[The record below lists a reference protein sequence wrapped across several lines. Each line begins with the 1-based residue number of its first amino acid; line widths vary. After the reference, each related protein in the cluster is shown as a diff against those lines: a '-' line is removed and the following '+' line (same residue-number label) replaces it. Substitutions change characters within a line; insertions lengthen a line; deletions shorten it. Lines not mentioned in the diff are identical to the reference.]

1 MTDLSLA
8 KLPLPRRLNPD
19 QRKKL
24 AVAWGRVQAYGNSLI
39 YGGIVFT
46 SIYLVMIGLPRVL
59 AEPTGAPFFP
69 DWQYGNWIILL
80 IHVATAIPPLLIGP
94 FAFSKNLRNKSL
106 KWHRW
111 IGVTY
116 CVCIWISAVTGVMLA
131 TANTRG
137 IIAQMGFGSLGI
149 TWFTTTWLAYTT
161 ARTKDIVSHRRWML
175 RSYAVTLA
183 VVSIRPMFLMEIPF
197 GISADDWYRLTTWM
211 CWVPNL
217 IIAEIYIRITK
228 PNARLIYC

>member
-1 MTDLSLA
+1 MTDLSLT
-8 KLPLPRRLNPD
+8 KSSGRKPLTPD
-19 QRKKL
+19 QRKAL
-24 AVAWGRVQAYGNSLI
+24 TVVWGRVQDYGNSLI

-46 SIYLVMIGLPRVL
+46 TIYLFLVGVPRVL
-59 AEPTGAPFFP
+59 AEPTGAPFFRN
-69 DWQYGNWIILL
+69 WQYGNWIILL

-94 FAFSKNLRNKSL
+94 FAFSKKLRSKSVR
-106 KWHRW
+106 WHRW

-116 CVCIWISAVTGVMLA
+116 CLCIWISAVTGVMLA

-137 IIAQMGFGSLGI
+137 IVAQMGFSGLGI

-161 ARTKDIVSHRRWML
+161 ARAKDIVAHRRWML

-183 VVSIRPMFLMEIPF
+183 VVSIRPMFLIDVPF
-197 GISADDWYRLTTWM
+197 GLSADDWYRLVTWM

-217 IIAEIYIRITK
+217 LIAETYIRITK

>member
-1 MTDLSLA
+1 MTDVSLA
-8 KLPLPRRLNPD
+8 KPATRRPLTKD
-19 QRKKL
+19 QRKAL
-24 AVAWGRVQAYGNSLI
+24 SIVWDRVQTYGNSII

-46 SIYLVMIGLPRVL
+46 AIYLALFAVPRVL
-59 AEPTGAPFFP
+59 AGPVGAPFFP
-69 DWQYGNWIILL
+69 NWQYGNWIILL

-94 FAFSKNLRNKSL
+94 FAFSKRLRAKSL

-116 CVCIWISAVTGVMLA
+116 CVCIWISAVTGVALA
-131 TANTRG
+131 SANTRG
-137 IIAQMGFGSLGI
+137 IIAQMGFGGLGI

-161 ARTKDIVSHRRWML
+161 ARAKDIVSHRRWML

-183 VVSIRPMFLMEIPF
+183 VVSIRPMFLIDVPF
-197 GISADDWYRLTTWM
+197 GLSTDDWYRMVTWL

-217 IIAEIYIRITK
+217 LIAETYIRITK